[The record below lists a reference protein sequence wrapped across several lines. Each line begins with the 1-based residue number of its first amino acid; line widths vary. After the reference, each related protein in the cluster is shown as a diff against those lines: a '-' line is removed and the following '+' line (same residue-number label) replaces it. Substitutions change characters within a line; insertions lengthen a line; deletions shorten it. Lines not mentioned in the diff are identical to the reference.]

1 MRVSQPEAE
10 SKPMTDESVLFE
22 RNAPEPDAC
31 VEMYRQ
37 MVLIRHFEELALR
50 LNHDGLI
57 HGPVHPYS
65 GQEAIAVGVC
75 ANLRR
80 TDRIVSNHRGHG
92 HCIAKGAD
100 IKRMMAELFGR
111 RDGYCK
117 GKGGSMHIADFDA
130 GMLGANGIVGAG
142 LPIAAGAAVAAQL
155 EGSDAVAIGFFG
167 DGATGEGPFHEAL
180 NIAALLKLPVVWVCE
195 NNQYA
200 SDTPIDNSLSAR
212 NVADLAAG
220 YDMPGQVVDGN
231 DVLAVYAATREVV
244 QRARAGGGPSLLE
257 CKTWR
262 HHSHAQRKTPLAD
275 RRPAE
280 LSAFWATRD
289 PIPAFEAY
297 LQASGILT
305 ADQMADIGQSVD
317 CDLSDAVAFAHASP
331 YPAPEEALEDVFAA

>member
-1 MRVSQPEAE
+1 MTVEPALSARDAPDAE
-10 SKPMTDESVLFE
+10 
-22 RNAPEPDAC
+22 AC

-37 MVLIRHFEELALR
+37 MVLIRHFEELALKLR
-50 LNHDGLI
+50 HDGLI
-57 HGPVHPYS
+57 HGVVHPYS

-75 ANLRR
+75 ANLRT

-100 IKRMMAELFGR
+100 IKRMMAGR

-155 EGSDAVAIGFFG
+155 EGSDAVAVGFFG
-167 DGATGEGPFHEAL
+167 DGATGEGPFHESL
-180 NIAALLKLPVVWVCE
+180 NIAALLKLPVLWVCE

-200 SDTPIDNSLSAR
+200 ADTPVEGGLAAR

-220 YDMPGQVVDGN
+220 YGMPGAIVDGN
-231 DVLAVYAATREVV
+231 DVLAVYAATREAVR
-244 QRARAGGGPSLLE
+244 RARAGEGPTLIE

-262 HHSHAQRKTPLAD
+262 RHVHAQRETPPPD
-275 RRPAE
+275 RRPPDRIAHWE
-280 LSAFWATRD
+280 ARD
-289 PIPAFEAY
+289 PIPAFERY
-297 LQASGILT
+297 LQQRGVLT
-305 ADQMADIGQSVD
+305 VDQMADIGLSIDQ
-317 CDLSDAVAFAHASP
+317 DLAEAVAFADASP
-331 YPAPEEALEDVFAA
+331 YPAPEEALDDVFAS

>member
-1 MRVSQPEAE
+1 
-10 SKPMTDESVLFE
+10 
-22 RNAPEPDAC
+22 
-31 VEMYRQ
+31 MYRQ

-50 LNHDGLI
+50 LRGDGRI
-57 HGPVHPYS
+57 HGVVHPYS

-75 ANLRR
+75 ANLRI

-155 EGSDAVAIGFFG
+155 EGSDAVAVGFFG
-167 DGATGEGPFHEAL
+167 DGATGEGPFHESL
-180 NIAALLKLPVVWVCE
+180 NIAALLKLPVLWVCE

-200 SDTPIDNSLSAR
+200 ADTPIETGLAAR
-212 NVADLAAG
+212 NVADFAAG
-220 YDMPGQVVDGN
+220 YGMPGHVVDGN
-231 DVLAVYAATREVV
+231 DVVSVYATAREAIR
-244 QRARAGGGPSLLE
+244 RARAGDGPTLLE

-262 HHSHAQRKTPLAD
+262 RHVHAQREVPPPD
-275 RRPAE
+275 RRPPE
-280 LSAFWATRD
+280 LREFWDARD
-289 PIPAFEAY
+289 PIPAFENY
-297 LQASGILT
+297 LQRRGVMT
-305 ADQMADIGQSVD
+305 AAQMADVGLSID
-317 CDLSDAVAFAHASP
+317 ADLAEAVAFADASP
-331 YPAPEEALEDVFAA
+331 YPAPEDALDDVFAA